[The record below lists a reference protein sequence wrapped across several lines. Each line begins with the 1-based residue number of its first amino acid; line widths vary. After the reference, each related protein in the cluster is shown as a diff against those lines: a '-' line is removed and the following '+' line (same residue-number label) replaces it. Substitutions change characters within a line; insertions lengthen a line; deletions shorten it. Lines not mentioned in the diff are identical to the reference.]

1 MDSVE
6 SATLRLPTIALTTVL
21 LTTSATTLRAMVVY
35 DNGLRFQQKE
45 KEKHRE
51 HRLVPEGS
59 AAAIS
64 ILALDALGG
73 GILVDCR
80 RENVSAGPD
89 EIHVCAQAR
98 ATTLRRSDRRRQAVQ

>member
-1 MDSVE
+1 MKS
-6 SATLRLPTIALTTVL
+6 SATLRLLAIALTTVL

-35 DNGLRFQQKE
+35 DNGLSFQEKEKEKE

-64 ILALDALGG
+64 ILAAVALGG
-73 GILVDCR
+73 GVLIWR
-80 RENVSAGPD
+80 RKG
-89 EIHVCAQAR
+89 R
-98 ATTLRRSDRRRQAVQ
+98 ATVA